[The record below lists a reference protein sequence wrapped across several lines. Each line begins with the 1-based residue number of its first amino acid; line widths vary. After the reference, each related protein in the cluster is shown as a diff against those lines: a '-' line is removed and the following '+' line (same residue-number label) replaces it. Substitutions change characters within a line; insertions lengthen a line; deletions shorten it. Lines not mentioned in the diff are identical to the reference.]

1 MSQFAII
8 GIVLKNEVIL
18 NVMFDVFYELERLTC
33 SLVIISRERIRDTKI
48 LSVMT
53 DKYARSNSNK
63 QE

>member
-53 DKYARSNSNK
+53 DKYAR
-63 QE
+63 

>member
-53 DKYARSNSNK
+53 DKYARLNSNK